1 MILQWNNTTK
11 KLTLDGT
18 EYSLANHYT
27 LESLLRV
34 FSSGGVLEEANG
46 ISLSLRRGSSI
57 AEIDIDSN
65 NQITFSGETYNSSQA
80 ITKEKLIRVLSSGG
94 AIPLTGNKYLINYV
108 LDSGQTPDNPD
119 IGVVEIADIFLNK
132 CRHKFKTW

>member
-80 ITKEKLIRVLSSGG
+80 ITKEK
-94 AIPLTGNKYLINYV
+94 TY
-108 LDSGQTPDNPD
+108 
-119 IGVVEIADIFLNK
+119 
-132 CRHKFKTW
+132 